1 MTSRKSRRLSSAER
15 RERILEAAVRTFARA
30 GYAGASM
37 NRIAAAAGVT
47 KPVLYDH
54 YASKQDLYVA
64 VLEAIRDDLLSR
76 GKVISQRRSSPED
89 RFRAAVGE
97 FFRAV
102 ADRPEA
108 IRVLLHVPQADAA
121 AASLWRRVQEGAT
134 AGIAALLSTIW
145 RSREDWECAAAAE
158 FIKAGLH
165 ALAEWSTQHP
175 ELDQDDLVSVVMQTA
190 WTGVGHPRRRK
201 LPR

>member
-1 MTSRKSRRLSSAER
+1 MKSKKSRRLSSAER
-15 RERILEAAVRTFARA
+15 RARILEGAVQAFARA
-30 GYAGASM
+30 GYAGTSM

-54 YASKQDLYVA
+54 YASKQELYVA
-64 VLEAIRDDLLSR
+64 VLEGVRDDLLAR
-76 GKVISQRRSSPED
+76 GKIISERRSGPEG
-89 RFRAAVGE
+89 RFQAAVGE

-108 IRVLLHVPQADAA
+108 IRVLLHAPQADAA

-134 AGIAALLSTIW
+134 TGIAALLSTVW
-145 RSREDWECAAAAE
+145 RPGEDWECAAAAE

-165 ALAEWSTQHP
+165 ALAEWSTRHP
-175 ELDQDDLVSVVMQTA
+175 GCDHNELVSVVMQIV
-190 WTGVGHPRRRK
+190 WRGVGHPRR
-201 LPR
+201 P